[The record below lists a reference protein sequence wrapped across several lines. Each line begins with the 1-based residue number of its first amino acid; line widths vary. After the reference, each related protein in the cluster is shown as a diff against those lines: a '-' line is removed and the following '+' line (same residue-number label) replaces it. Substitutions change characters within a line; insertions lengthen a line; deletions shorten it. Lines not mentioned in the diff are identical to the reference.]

1 MIPSRFR
8 WSESGIT
15 SLAKVVGG
23 KAALQHCIKSGAG
36 SWWASTE
43 SAIAGPQAVRLLR
56 VVCKDTVFSWRL
68 YFGLT
73 VQGSVISE
81 RAEP

>member
-1 MIPSRFR
+1 M
-8 WSESGIT
+8 T
-15 SLAKVVGG
+15 TTTTTT
-23 KAALQHCIKSGAG
+23 KATKPKPARENG
-36 SWWASTE
+36 ST
-43 SAIAGPQAVRLLR
+43 IAGPHVARLLR
-56 VVCKDTVFSWRL
+56 VVCKDTVFSRRL

>member
-1 MIPSRFR
+1 M
-8 WSESGIT
+8 ESQGAI
-15 SLAKVVGG
+15 
-23 KAALQHCIKSGAG
+23 QHCIKSGAG
-36 SWWASTE
+36 SWWAPTGSG
-43 SAIAGPQAVRLLR
+43 IAGPNAARLLR
-56 VVCKDTVFSWRL
+56 VVCKDTVFSWSL